1 MFMDTGNW
9 IPLPRYLLLVI
20 CTLISFYPFNSSS
33 VEFSL
38 IEFNAIYDYQRIEPW
53 SGVFKDY
60 TGKEWNVQ
68 EFYKNDQLSFAI
80 KPKFLLIYNSNN
92 FTELS
97 IYGDNGYK
105 SDLFR
110 VKPKINIDQ
119 TTYFKITKNSF
130 LGINTYLEF
139 FGGIDES
146 PCYDDFRREYH
157 CGTGLA
163 WSDSYPYHKKD
174 NNNSQIGISWNYF
187 FDWSINSL
195 LHKNLSEGEMVFIRN
210 AIIGD

>member
-1 MFMDTGNW
+1 VQ
-9 IPLPRYLLLVI
+9 RYLQLVI
-20 CTLISFYPFNSSS
+20 CILISLYPINASS

-38 IEFNAIYDYQRIEPW
+38 IEFNAVYDYQRIEPW
-53 SGVFKDY
+53 RGIFKDY

-80 KPKFLLIYNSNN
+80 KPEFLLIYNSNN
-92 FTELS
+92 FTEFS
-97 IYGDNGYK
+97 VYADNGYK

-110 VKPKINIDQ
+110 VQPKINIDQ

-130 LGINTYLEF
+130 LGINTYFEF
-139 FGGIDES
+139 FGGVKES

-163 WSDSYPYHKKD
+163 WSDSYPYHKND
-174 NNNSQIGISWNYF
+174 THYSQVGISWNYF
-187 FDWSINSL
+187 FDRSDNTL
-195 LHKNLSEGEMVFIRN
+195 LNKNLSEGEMVLIRD
-210 AIIGD
+210 AIINN